1 MTLAN
6 MTWWQIFMLWLDI
19 KIALF
24 LLSLMRSA

>member
-1 MTLAN
+1 

-19 KIALF
+19 NIALL